1 MIDRSYLPFQS
12 AKEHQDR
19 GMMKWMGFYLSEHTT
34 SLTEDRNKID
44 LSPELTRTEKFTLIG
59 QLYVSQ
65 IKGKFIVK
73 SGKNKEIFIGDV
85 RDYDRLVRAMEGI
98 DIVIHAAAL
107 KQVPTAEYNPFE
119 CIKTNILGAIL
130 YSFTISCI

>member
-1 MIDRSYLPFQS
+1 MTNRTYLPYQS
-12 AKEHQDR
+12 ARDYRDR

-44 LSPELTRTEKFTLIG
+44 LSSELTRTEKFTLIG
-59 QLYVSQ
+59 QLYASQ

-85 RDYDRLVRAMEGI
+85 REISSREI
-98 DIVIHAAAL
+98 
-107 KQVPTAEYNPFE
+107 T
-119 CIKTNILGAIL
+119 IKTANHYKLIKVEDILVIKMAEENYL
-130 YSFTISCI
+130 ESERNL